1 MRRFLLWTSCM
12 MMALFAYAQEENN
25 ETLLFPQGKGEMRY
39 QSYIDFNHHE
49 LSGLCLLKQNEQTVT
64 GCLMNEFGI
73 KAFDLVY
80 QKDTRKLK
88 LLNVLSF
95 LNKWYIKR
103 VLRADWKI
111 LLEAASAEAPLK
123 GKRVLEQQEGG
134 ALQLKNEKYR
144 ITYRLVPMEPDKD
157 E

>member
-1 MRRFLLWTSCM
+1 
-12 MMALFAYAQEENN
+12 
-25 ETLLFPQGKGEMRY
+25 
-39 QSYIDFNHHE
+39 
-49 LSGLCLLKQNEQTVT
+49 
-64 GCLMNEFGI
+64 MNEFGI